1 MTDGKKIANS
11 IDSQGLSPY
20 NVNHT
25 KAVVIKAEI
34 ILGGQDNERRKE
46 IPF

>member
-1 MTDGKKIANS
+1 MGKKIANS
-11 IDSQGLSPY
+11 IDSQGLNPY

-25 KAVVIKAEI
+25 KAVVIKTEI
-34 ILGGQDNERRKE
+34 ILGGKDNERRKE